1 MFWTFAAATL
11 FIAALLTFLPLLRGR
26 TLWQP
31 AALALTFALPALGLW
46 VYNETGTP
54 AAIDVR
60 PVSRTVADHA
70 GQDEEIDAMVG
81 GLRARLETAPD
92 DLEGWIL
99 LARTLKTLQRFP
111 EALDALQRAHALAP
125 DDPFVMVE
133 LAEARIFT
141 SADGRIDVASVS
153 MLKRAVELDPAQ
165 QKGLWLLGIAAAQA
179 GELDRA
185 IGYWESLLAL
195 LEPGSPVAQSVQTQI
210 DEARNRQGTPTMPA
224 AEPAIAQAAPVDSA
238 PADPMPADSGPA
250 AGGEATVD
258 QDVWQ
263 GTAVRV
269 SASDAALAAIPPN
282 AVLYVMVRP
291 PGAAAGPPLGVRRVI
306 DPALPLELTIS
317 DGDSMLQERRISLES
332 DIQLQARI
340 SLTGSPAA
348 RSGDWQSA
356 PVTIPLAPGRSV
368 ELRIDQQVE

>member
-1 MFWTFAAATL
+1 MFWAFAAATL
-11 FIAALLTFLPLLRGR
+11 FIAVLLTFLPLLRGK

-31 AALALTFALPALGLW
+31 VALALIFALPALGLW
-46 VYNETGTP
+46 LYDGVGTP
-54 AAIDVR
+54 EAIGVQAA
-60 PVSRTVADHA
+60 SRTAADHTQ
-70 GQDEEIDAMVG
+70 QDGEIDAMIG
-81 GLRARLETAPD
+81 GLRARLESAPD

-99 LARTLKTLQRFP
+99 LARTLKTMQRFP
-111 EALDALQRAHALAP
+111 EALEALQQAHAVAP

-141 SADGRIDVASVS
+141 SPDGRIDVASLS

-179 GELDRA
+179 GELDSA
-185 IGYWESLLAL
+185 ITYWESLLAL

-210 DEARNRQGTPTMPA
+210 DEARGRQGMPA
-224 AEPAIAQAAPVDSA
+224 SPPATA
-238 PADPMPADSGPA
+238 PAVAQTAPPGPA
-250 AGGEATVD
+250 AGSEATTD
-258 QDVWQ
+258 EAVWQ

-269 SASDAALAAIPPN
+269 SASDTALAAIPPN

-291 PGAAAGPPLGVRRVI
+291 PGAAVGPPLGVRRVI
-306 DPALPLELTIS
+306 DPALPLDLTIS
-317 DGDSMLQERRISLES
+317 DGDSMMQERKISLES
-332 DIQLQARI
+332 EIQLQARI

-356 PVTIPLAPGRSV
+356 PVTVPLAPGRSV